1 MAKRARSDS
10 LALSSVSS
18 VSLLPRIFEELPLE
32 ILLHVFSFLPIKVA
46 AQNCTQG
53 SKFRNC
59 KQFNRKFIF
68 GRELAMRRNRE
79 SVAKLVDHL
88 FDTHK
93 GDLIDS
99 FQLHIDPVEIE
110 ELLDKWLRI
119 CVEKKIQDLELYF
132 LRPGYTLT
140 EDFLNQLKNLSSL
153 KLVHCEFELPL
164 KLQSLTNLRSLIL
177 WHVPLTNERLQTL
190 IVRCRMLQT
199 IDLLHCAELSRVE
212 IYAAEHRYFK
222 MLRIAGCNNLSMV
235 EVVSPTLRCVHYCGH
250 VPSTITFQ
258 APQLSEALF
267 NFVPA
272 GNRRYL
278 RASVLE
284 KLVCDISNV
293 TVLSASVLIPEAL
306 TAKIHHGVFGE
317 ICYNF
322 LNLRELH
329 LIMNGGLFCNP
340 YDIIMLMKRCPI
352 LEKLFID
359 IDDYNFECGPYW
371 ELHQK
376 PKLDK
381 LDHYFDRLKY
391 IKLKGFK
398 FLQSELQLVKILLSK
413 ATHLEALILVTPKNG
428 RIKLWR
434 ADGPKYSHL
443 FDSWK
448 ASPEVKIVLFEHTAD
463 RSLVRPSHS
472 KDWLL

>member
-1 MAKRARSDS
+1 
-10 LALSSVSS
+10 
-18 VSLLPRIFEELPLE
+18 
-32 ILLHVFSFLPIKVA
+32 
-46 AQNCTQG
+46 
-53 SKFRNC
+53 
-59 KQFNRKFIF
+59 
-68 GRELAMRRNRE
+68 MRRNRE

-293 TVLSASVLIPEAL
+293 TVLSASVLIPE
-306 TAKIHHGVFGE
+306 
-317 ICYNF
+317 
-322 LNLRELH
+322 
-329 LIMNGGLFCNP
+329 
-340 YDIIMLMKRCPI
+340 
-352 LEKLFID
+352 